1 VKIVSVMTTAARGGG
16 EYAAVD
22 LLDALIRRG
31 HECVMLSNVAD
42 LASGTAVPVR
52 AIDLGPKLSRSS
64 FVSLT
69 ARAPLLVRALRE
81 ALEREA
87 PYDVLLVHYKKEQLL
102 APWLPARLRATLA
115 WAEWGPVPRQLRT
128 GAPNRLFRRAAR
140 DVGAVLAVSEG
151 TRRSLVEA
159 GIDPASIAVVPN
171 VMDLNAVVFDAGARE
186 RVRGELGIPA
196 GAFTVGCVS
205 RLHPK
210 KPIDVLIRAAA
221 ELGPDVHL
229 LIAGD
234 GEAEGDL
241 KALAG
246 ALLGARA
253 HFLPT
258 PHRAIGDVLSALDV
272 SVFCP
277 SPTEGAPR
285 AVIYAME
292 ASRPVVSTGP
302 EGVADMIEPGMGAIA
317 EPDHD
322 VTAVAALLAGYRDDP
337 ERVAREGARGRQLA
351 EERYDS
357 DHVADRIEQLLQ
369 VSAPAAA

>member
-1 VKIVSVMTTAARGGG
+1 MTTAARGGG

-22 LLDALIRRG
+22 LLDALVRRG
-31 HECVMLSNVAD
+31 HECVMLSNVPTIGD
-42 LASGTAVPVR
+42 GTRVPVR
-52 AIDLGPKLSRSS
+52 PIELGPKLSRSS

-69 ARAPLLVRALRE
+69 AKAPLVLRDLRR

-102 APWLPARLRATLA
+102 APWLPRRLRPTLA
-115 WAEWGPVPRQLRT
+115 WAEWGPVPRQLRGGVA
-128 GAPNRLFRRAAR
+128 GALYRRAAR
-140 DVGAVLAVSEG
+140 DVGAVLAVSAG
-151 TRRSLVEA
+151 TKDSLVEA
-159 GIDPASIAVVPN
+159 GIAADIVEVVPN
-171 VMDLNAVVFDAGARE
+171 VMDMNAVVFDAGARA
-186 RVRGELGIPA
+186 RVRGELGIPE
-196 GAFTVGCVS
+196 GAFCVGCVS

-221 ELGPDVHL
+221 ALGPDAHV

-234 GEAEGDL
+234 GDAEASL
-241 KALAG
+241 KALA
-246 ALLGARA
+246 ASLLGERA

-285 AVIYAME
+285 AVIYAMQ

-302 EGVADMIEPGMGAIA
+302 EGVWDMIEPGMGEIA
-317 EPDHD
+317 APEHD
-322 VTAVAALLAGYRDDP
+322 VDAVAAVLAGYRDDP
-337 ERVAREGARGRQLA
+337 ERVAREGRRGRELA
-351 EERYDS
+351 EERYDG
-357 DHVADRIEQLLQ
+357 DKIAVRIEALLRRR
-369 VSAPAAA
+369 